1 MTREEYDFIGSMNM
15 CDEISNEA
23 YEKIMVH
30 CDILEQEPC
39 KDAISRK
46 AVLEIVRDMHD
57 LARADV
63 LSHTINQIEKLS
75 PINQEPK
82 IGHWLPYVEENGETV
97 NGYVLL
103 VDVLNQS
110 LKIKLNIV
118 LCVVQRWRSN
128 ECSNITLLLQI
139 IA

>member
-97 NGYVLL
+97 
-103 VDVLNQS
+103 
-110 LKIKLNIV
+110 KWI
-118 LCVVQRWRSN
+118 
-128 ECSNITLLLQI
+128 CSSCRRVKSITKDKTEYCPVCG
-139 IA
+139 AKMEE